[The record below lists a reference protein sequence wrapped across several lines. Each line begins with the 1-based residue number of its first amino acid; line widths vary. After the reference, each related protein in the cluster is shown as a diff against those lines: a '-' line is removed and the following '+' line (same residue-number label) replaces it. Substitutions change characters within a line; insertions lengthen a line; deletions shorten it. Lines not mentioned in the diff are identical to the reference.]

1 MDSLVSVCDVDA
13 ATVGNADGSMVS
25 QARVESMTRRA
36 GRASRVRRM
45 KARIREKRLAA
56 LAESGRQCRENALAW
71 LNELDPRI
79 ASFDPDNDYA
89 KFEFEAAVGL
99 AVNVERAK
107 RFRKARRKE
116 YVEEL
121 ASREKDEALELG
133 HELFFDPRGPARVYS
148 SPRFSRTE
156 PNSQA
161 SVKDE
166 RDDPALLVGKLES
179 TAAGCRWLRL
189 AWAAIRGNLKPGNT
203 RSPSDNFR
211 MARLMGKQLLD
222 ALDIPEV
229 AEVFLASHA
238 YERRERN
245 AFAELRSELCVDEI
259 KARVLRMQRSATPA
273 FTPRDAAEGRE
284 RLIAIIDRAQAQL
297 RAKAVEYRKL
307 ANAEGAREA
316 LELTFDDTP
325 EGKSLALDERQ
336 YTKAVSQY
344 VASMRKSRGDAPPRR
359 RRSEDGA
366 KTR

>member
-1 MDSLVSVCDVDA
+1 MDSSLSVRAEDSVIGTTDEGSVISK
-13 ATVGNADGSMVS
+13 VGIVPIK
-25 QARVESMTRRA
+25 RRA

-45 KARIREKRLAA
+45 KAQIRETRLAA
-56 LAESGRQCRENALAW
+56 LAESERRCRENALAW

-79 ASFDPDNDYA
+79 ESFDPDNDYA

-107 RFRKARRKE
+107 RFRKARRAE

-121 ASREKDEALELG
+121 ALREKNEALDLG
-133 HELFFDPRGPARVYS
+133 DELFFDPRGPAQVYS
-148 SPRFSRTE
+148 APRFTRTD
-156 PNSQA
+156 PNSQT

-166 RDDPALLVGKLES
+166 RGDPALLVAKLES

-189 AWAAIRGNLKPGNT
+189 AWAGIRGNLKPGNT

-284 RLIAIIDRAQAQL
+284 WLIAIIDRAQARL
-297 RAKAVEYRKL
+297 RAKAVEYRKR
-307 ANAEGAREA
+307 ANADGAKEA
-316 LELTFDDTP
+316 LELTFEDTP

-344 VASMRKSRGDAPPRR
+344 VASIRKSRGDAPPRR
-359 RRSEDGA
+359 RRSGDSA